1 MPELPDVE
9 VYIERLNA
17 LFGGKRLSA
26 VRLKSPFLLRTAV
39 PPLSSIHGQ
48 VLRKVFRLGKRLV
61 FEFDGNAFLVLH
73 LMIAGRLR
81 LRALGYALK
90 AKSDLAAFDFPEA
103 SLLLTEA
110 SAKKRASLHLVEGQQ
125 SLSEFDRGGVEPLL
139 VREQEFAQA
148 ILRENRTLKR
158 ALTDPEIM
166 SGIGNAYSDEILH
179 RAGLSPG
186 QRTQNLKEAEITA
199 LYQACRSTLSE
210 WLGRLRAE
218 VGEGFPEKVTAFR
231 EGMAAH
237 GRYQKPCPVCR
248 TPIQRIRYANNEC
261 NYCPSCQTDG
271 KLLADRGL
279 SRLLGQDFPRSL
291 EEMEEH
297 KALLRRS

>member
-26 VRLKSPFLLRTAV
+26 VRLKSSFLLRTAV
-39 PPLSSIHGQ
+39 PPLTSIHGQ
-48 VLRKVFRLGKRLV
+48 ELRQVFRLGKRLV
-61 FEFDGNAFLVLH
+61 FEFNRDIFLVLH

-90 AKSDLAAFDFPEA
+90 TKPDLAAFDFPEA
-103 SLLLTEA
+103 SVLLTEA
-110 SAKKRASLHLVEGQQ
+110 STKKRASLHLVEGRQ
-125 SLSEFDRGGVEPLL
+125 SLTEFDRGGVEPLL
-139 VREQEFAQA
+139 VSEQGFCQA

-179 RAGLSPG
+179 RARLSPG
-186 QRTQNLKEAEITA
+186 QRTHNLEEAELAA
-199 LYQACRSTLSE
+199 LYSACRSTLSE
-210 WLGRLRAE
+210 WLERLRDE
-218 VGEGFPEKVTAFR
+218 VGAGFPEKVTAFR
-231 EGMAAH
+231 EGMAVH
-237 GRYQKPCPVCR
+237 GRYQKPCPVCA

-297 KALLRRS
+297 KANLRRS